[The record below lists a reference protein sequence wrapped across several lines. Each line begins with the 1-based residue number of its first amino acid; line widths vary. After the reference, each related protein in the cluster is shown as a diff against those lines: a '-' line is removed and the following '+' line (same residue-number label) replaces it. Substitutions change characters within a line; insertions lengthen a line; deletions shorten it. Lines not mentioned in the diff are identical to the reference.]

1 MFTVRDNR
9 GNKSET
15 ITARMGESMGVTT
28 LTLTVCEGGLVCVI
42 TETIYIFIFLFFCVY
57 VWPKLPI
64 TYYRYVCERTG
75 NCWSMHGK

>member
-15 ITARMGESMGVTT
+15 ITAKMGESMGVTT
-28 LTLTVCEGGLVCVI
+28 LTLTVCEGGLVGVI
-42 TETIYIFIFLFFCVY
+42 TETIYIFIFSFLLC